1 MEAKMVPSTQ
11 RPPLETTKTSQP
23 QPVRNEEQRSH
34 LKNSDGQY
42 HNITTVAMKGTS
54 LKMATRG
61 NIRVIYQR
69 ILAKKPLEGRDLEI
83 CNLCHLLFPS
93 PIFLLIQVTLMI
105 LLEGF
110 LVQTNDRSN

>member
-1 MEAKMVPSTQ
+1 MVPSTQ

-69 ILAKKPLEGRDLEI
+69 ILAKKTVRRKGFRDLQP
-83 CNLCHLLFPS
+83 LSPSLPKPYLFTDSSHINDPS
-93 PIFLLIQVTLMI
+93 RRIFST
-105 LLEGF
+105 
-110 LVQTNDRSN
+110 D